1 MPQPALTRDP
11 IVVRP
16 STPAADCSPQQ
27 RAELRYMA
35 AIDALVEDAREHRHV
50 GVLVDVLTW
59 HLARIGF
66 ANGMFAA
73 GDILRCLGGHFSH
86 IAEQH
91 AAQREAE
98 AAKEAGHAPN

>member
-11 IVVRP
+11 IVVP
-16 STPAADCSPQQ
+16 GSTPAADCSPQQ

-35 AIDALVEDAREHRHV
+35 AIDALVEDAREQRHV

-59 HLARIGF
+59 HLARVGF

-73 GDILRCLGGHFSH
+73 GDILRRLGAHFAY
-86 IAEQH
+86 IAEQD
-91 AAQREAE
+91 AAQREAD